1 MQFMSWLAFAL
12 GSSLSHHSSSVVSAK
27 FKAASTT
34 EPLAK
39 NSPGYRRITWIL
51 SFAAVVVFA
60 NLHALQ
66 PLLPELSRS
75 FALSA
80 LQTSWS
86 YAIGTLALGVS
97 LLFYGALSDAF
108 GRRNLLGVTLLGMAA
123 ATFAITQVETYP
135 QLLCWRAIQGF
146 FLGGLPAIA
155 IAYMGEEL
163 SKPALLAA
171 VGYYISASSLGGI
184 SGRVLAGFCAE
195 LGHWQWAF
203 WPMAAL
209 SLVLVVLFWRF
220 LPPSKHFVAKP
231 FSLRQALQD
240 NHFHLRQPLLLLT
253 FLIGGFNFFIYLNQ
267 YTYISFAL
275 AAAPYNLSSGY
286 IGLLFLTYLT
296 GTLGSA
302 MSGRISKHLSV
313 CSGMALGI
321 VIMMFGTVV
330 TLIPQIWG
338 IVLGFF
344 ISAFGFFLTHSLA
357 TGFVNQYASRA
368 KASAS
373 ALYLVFYYVGAS
385 SGGLYLHP
393 FWQAAGWTGVVLAS
407 LLMYSVT
414 LGLSWLLRRQ
424 VALVQTEATS

>member
-1 MQFMSWLAFAL
+1 MSDQFSPKPLQPAQ
-12 GSSLSHHSSSVVSAK
+12 
-27 FKAASTT
+27 
-34 EPLAK
+34 PLAK

-108 GRRNLLGVTLLGMAA
+108 GRRQLLGLTLLGMAA
-123 ATFAITQVETYP
+123 ATVAITQVETYP
-135 QLLCWRAIQGF
+135 QLLFWRAVQGF

-209 SLVLVVLFWRF
+209 SLLLVVMFWRY
-220 LPPSKHFVAKP
+220 LPPSQHFVAKP
-231 FSLRQALQD
+231 FSLRQALLD
-240 NHFHLRQPLLLLT
+240 NWFHLRQPVLLLS

-275 AAAPYNLSSGY
+275 SAAPYDLSSGY

-302 MSGRISKHLSV
+302 ISGRISKKLTAPE
-313 CSGMALGI
+313 GMALGI
-321 VIMMFGTVV
+321 AIMMLGTLV

-357 TGFVNQYASRA
+357 TGFVNQHATRA

-393 FWQAAGWTGVVLAS
+393 FWQAAGWPGVVVAS
-407 LLMYSVT
+407 LLMYSLT
-414 LGLSWLLRRQ
+414 LGLSWYLRLRSRN
-424 VALVQTEATS
+424 VAV

>member
-1 MQFMSWLAFAL
+1 MPQ
-12 GSSLSHHSSSVVSAK
+12 SLTAAPYEKSSS
-27 FKAASTT
+27 
-34 EPLAK
+34 
-39 NSPGYRRITWIL
+39 GYRCITWVL

-75 FALSA
+75 FALSP

-97 LLFYGALSDAF
+97 LLFYGALSDAV
-108 GRRNLLGVTLLGMAA
+108 GRRNVLLWTLLGMLV
-123 ATFAITQVETYP
+123 ATVAITQVQSY
-135 QLLCWRAIQGF
+135 QSLLFWRALQGF
-146 FLGGLPAIA
+146 CLGGLPAIA

-184 SGRVLAGFCAE
+184 SGRVLAGFSAE

-203 WPMAAL
+203 WPMALL
-209 SLVLVVLFWRF
+209 SLLLVLLLWRY
-220 LPPSKHFVAKP
+220 LPESRHFIAKP
-231 FSLRQALQD
+231 FSWRQALAD
-240 NHFHLRQPLLLLT
+240 NLFHLRQKVLLLT
-253 FLIGGFNFFIYLNQ
+253 YLIGGLNFFIYLNQ

-275 AAAPYNLSSGY
+275 STAPYNLSSGW

-296 GTLGSA
+296 GTVGSA
-302 MSGRISKHLSV
+302 MSGKVSKRLAPPE
-313 CSGMALGI
+313 GMALGI
-321 VIMMFGTVV
+321 LIMILGTLV
-330 TLIPQIWG
+330 TLLPFLTG

-344 ISAFGFFLTHSLA
+344 INAFGFFLTHSLA
-357 TGFVNQYASRA
+357 TGWVNQHASRA

-385 SGGLYLHP
+385 TGSFYLHP
-393 FWQAAGWTGVVLAS
+393 FWSYAKWPGVVLGSILMLLLTLWIS
-407 LLMYSVT
+407 LK
-414 LGLSWLLRRQ
+414 LRPFI
-424 VALVQTEATS
+424 AAKAA